1 MEVIFMATFGERLK
15 LLREQK
21 DLSQEALGKI
31 FHLTQS
37 IIAHYEAG
45 RKQPSQQTLRKFADF
60 FNVSVDY
67 LLGRTDDP
75 IPSRNEKM
83 PPDIRK
89 IARAG
94 QKMTPEQRK
103 QWLKVGEALFPEAF
117 KEEGE

>member
-1 MEVIFMATFGERLK
+1 MATFGERLK

-75 IPSRNEKM
+75 RPGKSNFEEEFPEIVKVLRRGG
-83 PPDIRK
+83 RK
-89 IARAG
+89 LTPADKRRIARIIEVAI
-94 QKMTPEQRK
+94 ED
-103 QWLKVGEALFPEAF
+103 
-117 KEEGE
+117 KED